1 VRPGITGLWQISG
14 RNDLDYERRVS
25 LDTWYVRNWTLWY
38 DIFILF
44 RTAMTVPAKAG
55 AY

>member
-1 VRPGITGLWQISG
+1 MVPPRSTIS
-14 RNDLDYERRVS
+14 RSARDYERRVG

-38 DIFILF
+38 DLLILCK
-44 RTAMTVPAKAG
+44 TLLVVPGKGNG